1 MTILTGAFIFSFTF
15 ILFLQCNRP
24 HLYLA
29 KHDVL
34 LVLVKLRFHV
44 PCINYV
50 DVDYEVNLCMTWGGA
65 DWKKCTLHQI
75 CLVCGVIALRISGCV
90 WRNMARVMEFLVHKG
105 FSGHVTG
112 EASPKW
118 LRKWPK
124 EPKMSRK

>member
-50 DVDYEVNLCMTWGGA
+50 DVDYEVNLCMTWGGGRLE
-65 DWKKCTLHQI
+65 KMHITPNM
-75 CLVCGVIALRISGCV
+75 SGV
-90 WRNMARVMEFLVHKG
+90 WRDCAEDFGVRL
-105 FSGHVTG
+105 
-112 EASPKW
+112 A
-118 LRKWPK
+118 
-124 EPKMSRK
+124 